1 MPTAERDQ
9 FAVEIYMP
17 TGTAVEKTTQ
27 VADSLEHILRQDSR
41 VLSVASFKG
50 TSSPRFQNS
59 YAPQMGGSNFAQ
71 FIVNTTGVDATLE
84 LLDEYTPRYSGYFP
98 EAVVRFKQLGYS
110 EAVNP
115 VEVRI
120 SGDSLSVLKDEA
132 DRIVEV
138 LRTMPEL
145 ELVRTNFNE
154 PLAATRI
161 ELDEDE
167 SIRLGITNASLETAL
182 AMRYGSGF
190 PLPLLGKAIMISIL
204 C

>member
-1 MPTAERDQ
+1 MHHKWEEAT
-9 FAVEIYMP
+9 
-17 TGTAVEKTTQ
+17 
-27 VADSLEHILRQDSR
+27 
-41 VLSVASFKG
+41 
-50 TSSPRFQNS
+50 
-59 YAPQMGGSNFAQ
+59 FAQ

-132 DRIVEV
+132 DRIVEI

-190 PLPLLGKAIMISIL
+190 PVATAWEGDYDINIVLQKHQGRLWPAIRTSETSGLPHPADWQLYLYARLQRLFLYGTMDRLYVATESGPLL
-204 C
+204 

>member
-1 MPTAERDQ
+1 M
-9 FAVEIYMP
+9 
-17 TGTAVEKTTQ
+17 
-27 VADSLEHILRQDSR
+27 
-41 VLSVASFKG
+41 
-50 TSSPRFQNS
+50 
-59 YAPQMGGSNFAQ
+59 
-71 FIVNTTGVDATLE
+71 
-84 LLDEYTPRYSGYFP
+84 
-98 EAVVRFKQLGYS
+98 RFKQLGYS

-132 DRIVEV
+132 DRIVEI

>member
-1 MPTAERDQ
+1 
-9 FAVEIYMP
+9 
-17 TGTAVEKTTQ
+17 
-27 VADSLEHILRQDSR
+27 
-41 VLSVASFKG
+41 
-50 TSSPRFQNS
+50 
-59 YAPQMGGSNFAQ
+59 MGGSNFAQ
-71 FIVNTTGVDATLE
+71 FIVNTTGVDVTLE

-154 PLAATRI
+154 PLAATG
-161 ELDEDE
+161 L
-167 SIRLGITNASLETAL
+167 NW
-182 AMRYGSGF
+182 MKMNPSGWE
-190 PLPLLGKAIMISIL
+190 
-204 C
+204 